1 MDRGKKVASLTSGM
15 LMNHLAF
22 MDGCPQSATVVSAS
36 TSLDAWCMPSKD
48 LRLLLQPTA
57 STWEATSEG
66 AFIKYQ
72 GWLSEVDLLGFI
84 DRFELSELSLSL
96 DGKRYG
102 ADEEIIREGEPG
114 SRFYIL
120 QRGTAVAFKEGVG
133 KVKEYC
139 EPGEYFGEL
148 ALIRE
153 QPRAATVSAGP
164 EGCTV
169 GSLSK
174 QEFLSFLGPVRKL
187 IKREV
192 DVYYSSAKQQAPQA
206 S

>member
-1 MDRGKKVASLTSGM
+1 MPLSLSSGM

-22 MDGCPQSATVVSAS
+22 MEGCPQAATIVSAS
-36 TSLDAWCMPSKD
+36 KSLDAWGIQSKD
-48 LRLLLQPTA
+48 LRLLLRPTA
-57 STWEATSEG
+57 SKWEATSEG

-84 DRFELSELSLSL
+84 NRFDLVELSPSLE
-96 DGKRYG
+96 GTRYS
-102 ADEEIIREGEPG
+102 ANKEIIREGEPG

-120 QRGTAVAFKEGVG
+120 QHGTAVAFKEGVG
-133 KVKEYC
+133 VVKEYH

-174 QEFLSFLGPVRKL
+174 GEFQSLLGPMRKL
-187 IKREV
+187 IRREV
-192 DVYYSSAKQQAPQA
+192 DVYYSNAQEQAAKAE
-206 S
+206 